1 MLIGKHLNIYKSIIV
16 STSIISECN
25 KAVDVDT
32 WSYIRTTI
40 PVHIVRLLQQYNIR
54 VGKNIDE

>member
-1 MLIGKHLNIYKSIIV
+1 MIIGKHLDKYKSIIV

-40 PVHIVRLLQQYNIR
+40 PVHIIRLFQQYNIR
-54 VGKNIDE
+54 P

>member
-1 MLIGKHLNIYKSIIV
+1 MVIGKHLGKYKSIIAT
-16 STSIISECN
+16 TSMVSECN

-40 PVHIVRLLQQYNIR
+40 PLHIVRLFQQYNIR
-54 VGKNIDE
+54 L